1 MENKLKYL
9 EKYTSDK
16 GSDKINKRK
25 MLQVKIIDEN
35 EYYNE
40 PFNSQS
46 KNDQL
51 QEFNKNKSDINN
63 EAIIW
68 QQLSEEDNEDELNA
82 LKFAKKDLRQ
92 EDLNISDD
100 EIKNSQNEPTSLGN
114 KRQRH
119 DSDCEEDK
127 SDSEKSER
135 DKELNELIQDEDG
148 DLLLDSSDEK
158 NNPLKNPNKGG
169 LILEFKSNNSKKI
182 KKDERLLFQQ
192 KEQLKKQTVY
202 RDEKGR
208 IIDKSQTKEAQKKEL
223 QKVNY
228 ENLEKWAKGIIQKE
242 EINQKREEIKLAKE
256 EPFARYD
263 IDKSTEEDYRKKFRF
278 GDPMKGLLSIHKYES
293 GIILDSGD
301 RSGSRGFFLPKCKF
315 TAPVNRFGIT
325 PGYRWDGVDR
335 GTGFERKYLESINSR
350 RAREEE
356 YHKIRTEDM

>member
-16 GSDKINKRK
+16 GKDNIIKRK
-25 MLQVKIIDEN
+25 NSQVKIIDEN

-40 PFNSQS
+40 YLNKQS
-46 KNDQL
+46 NIHDF
-51 QEFNKNKSDINN
+51 QEYNKYENKNKSDN
-63 EAIIW
+63 EIIIW
-68 QQLSEEDNEDELNA
+68 QELNEEENEDELNA
-82 LKFAKKDLRQ
+82 LKFAKKELIQ
-92 EDLNISDD
+92 ENKINFGI
-100 EIKNSQNEPTSLGN
+100 EIKNSENLQINLGN

-119 DSDCEEDK
+119 DSDSEIEK
-127 SDSEKSER
+127 SDTEK

-148 DLLLDSSDEK
+148 DLILDSIEET
-158 NNPLKNPNKGG
+158 NNPLKNPNRGG
-169 LILEFKSNNSKKI
+169 LILEFKSNNSKNI
-182 KKDERLLFQQ
+182 KKDDRILFQQ

-208 IIDKSQTKEAQKKEL
+208 VIEKSQTKEAQKKEL
-223 QKVNY
+223 EKINY
-228 ENLEKWAKGIIQKE
+228 GNLEKWAKGIIQKE
-242 EINQKREEIKLAKE
+242 EINQMREEIKLAKK

-263 IDKSTEEDYRKKFRF
+263 IDKSTEEEYRKKFRF
-278 GDPMKGLLSIHKYES
+278 GDPMKGLLSLHKYES
-293 GIILDSGD
+293 GTILNSED
-301 RSGSRGFFLPKCKF
+301 RSSSRGYFLPKCKF
-315 TAPVNRFGIT
+315 TAPINRFGIE